1 MLAVSVII
9 PTYNRAAMV
18 KEAIQ
23 SVLDQTY
30 TDYEVIV
37 VDDGSTDNTRDA
49 VVGVSDKLIYVYQ
62 ENHGPSSARNHGIR
76 LARGK
81 YIAFLDSD
89 DLFLPAKLEKQVAY
103 MEKNPEVLLSHT
115 SYERVNAD
123 GRYIES
129 VRSGTFSGH
138 VYPEIIRGCPIAM
151 PTVMVRRQSTG
162 QDLRFEENVFPGEDI
177 ILWTRL
183 ARESSVLGI
192 DEPLARVR
200 IHESNVA
207 LNPEAQIVGLI
218 NIIEYT
224 VRRQPDFSPMVR
236 RGLLSSGYLMIALNY
251 LRKSEKR
258 QFVRFL
264 MLALWNHPLSAMR
277 RLVGVLFLELLAAGR
292 GLRRK
297 LRLARGS

>member
-1 MLAVSVII
+1 MPTVSVII
-9 PTYNRAAMV
+9 PTYNRAEMV

-23 SVLDQTY
+23 SVLVQTY
-30 TDYEVIV
+30 TDYEIIV
-37 VDDGSTDNTRDA
+37 VDDGSTDNTCD
-49 VVGVSDKLIYVYQ
+49 VVAGLSDKVRYLHQ
-62 ENHGPSSARNHGIR
+62 QNAGPSSARNRGIH

-89 DLFLPAKLEKQVAY
+89 DLFLPAKLEKQVAC
-103 MEKNPEVLLSHT
+103 MERNPEVILSHT
-115 SYERVNAD
+115 SYQRVNAD

-138 VYPEIIRGCPIAM
+138 VYPKIIRRCPITT
-151 PTVMVRRQSTG
+151 PTVMIRRQSTG

-183 ARESSVLGI
+183 ARESPVLGI
-192 DEPLARVR
+192 DEPLTRVR

-207 LNPEAQIVGLI
+207 FNRQAQIVGLM

-224 VRRQPDFSPMVR
+224 IRRQPDLSPMLR
-236 RGLLSSGYLMIALNY
+236 RGLLSDVYLAIALNF
-251 LRKSEKR
+251 LRKGEKHE
-258 QFVRFL
+258 FVRFL

-277 RLVGVLFLELLAAGR
+277 RLVGALFLELLAAGR
-292 GLRRK
+292 GLWRK